1 MLTLLF
7 QNFFVRSN
15 ANKIITKKN
24 LFLLSVVFLFSI
36 SITINSADGAIFMKY
51 GDIIGD
57 VQVSGFEDQIAC
69 DSFSFSVSRSIG
81 AASSGSSRDRSD
93 PSFSDITCTKSL
105 DLSSAKLFGQA
116 AFGVTTP
123 EVVISF
129 VESGSKSESL
139 VFLEY
144 KLTNVLV
151 SSYSTQGNADD
162 RPSETITMNFEKLE
176 TIFTPFDS
184 KSKPGSTLT
193 ECWNLVKNTNCKTIS
208 KPPPPPPPPPEG
220 QEDSDN
226 DNDGIALSIDT
237 NPDEFSNDFNDGK
250 TFGRILT
257 RGEQTLKISDLPN
270 PEGVQVEVIG
280 PAGSIGAVVE
290 ACGGLS
296 TAIFDTVGQTGIFDC
311 GSVFWSIISGT
322 VFVTFT
328 DEDGFTSTS
337 TLVPN
342 DKINFDEG
350 TYEITAISGIV
361 EIEL

>member
-1 MLTLLF
+1 MRHGVIFVILAGFALTSM
-7 QNFFVRSN
+7 V
-15 ANKIITKKN
+15 AYT
-24 LFLLSVVFLFSI
+24 
-36 SITINSADGAIFMKY
+36 DGAIFMKY

-162 RPSETITMNFEKLE
+162 RPSETITLV
-176 TIFTPFDS
+176 FD
-184 KSKPGSTLT
+184 KI
-193 ECWNLVKNTNCKTIS
+193 EVKFIK
-208 KPPPPPPPPPEG
+208 
-220 QEDSDN
+220 
-226 DNDGIALSIDT
+226 
-237 NPDEFSNDFNDGK
+237 FVDGK
-250 TFGRILT
+250 KTSEVKEGYDL
-257 RGEQTLKISDLPN
+257 ISN
-270 PEGVQVEVIG
+270 KKV
-280 PAGSIGAVVE
+280 
-290 ACGGLS
+290 
-296 TAIFDTVGQTGIFDC
+296 
-311 GSVFWSIISGT
+311 
-322 VFVTFT
+322 
-328 DEDGFTSTS
+328 
-337 TLVPN
+337 
-342 DKINFDEG
+342 
-350 TYEITAISGIV
+350 
-361 EIEL
+361 